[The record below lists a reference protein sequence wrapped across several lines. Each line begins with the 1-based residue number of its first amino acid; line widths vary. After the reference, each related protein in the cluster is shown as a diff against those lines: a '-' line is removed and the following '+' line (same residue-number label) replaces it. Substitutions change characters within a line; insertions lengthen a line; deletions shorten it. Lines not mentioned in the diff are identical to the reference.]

1 MQKKNT
7 LPIEI
12 TKIKTEI
19 ARDLGLSR
27 ATLYLWKNTRPK
39 LYEIIMQYYGVS
51 ENIPT
56 QDEQKN
62 KNPYNQVHL

>member
-1 MQKKNT
+1 MSS
-7 LPIEI
+7 IEI
-12 TKIKTEI
+12 TKIKAEI

-62 KNPYNQVHL
+62 KNPYKQVHL